1 MDRYFPEGDKTSIF
15 SVYGYVTAQT
25 LIQVLKQCGDELTRA
40 SVMKQAANLKDF
52 ELGLLLPG
60 IRINTSPAEYFPIEQ
75 MQMSRF
81 NGEHSELFWSDDL
94 RRSRHPIGEE
104 GSAVIAVAD
113 AIFLI
118 DGQGIAVGEQAA
130 FCLCKVQADGF
141 GLAAIGE
148 DFSDIIHVRPRLVLF
163 GQLFE
168 RDKGCCQSFEDNPFV
183 VACDSFPRHR
193 LTPAAAAST
202 SCAPV
207 YCDCD
212 AAAMERDWV

>member
-1 MDRYFPEGDKTSIF
+1 MDRYFPEGDKTSTF

-81 NGEHSELFWSDDL
+81 NGEHSELL
-94 RRSRHPIGEE
+94 VRRSRHPIGEE

-148 DFSDIIHVRPRLVLF
+148 DFSDILHVRPRLVLF

-183 VACDSFPRHR
+183 VACDSLPRHR
-193 LTPAAAAST
+193 LTLSTVAFAS
-202 SCAPV
+202 
-207 YCDCD
+207 
-212 AAAMERDWV
+212 